1 MVTANKALLAHH
13 GNDLL
18 AAAAAAG
25 VEVAFEAS
33 VCGGIPIILALRQ
46 GLAANRVQE
55 LFGILNG
62 TANYILT
69 QMTQSGASYA
79 QALAEAQAQGF
90 AEADPTLDVEGIDTA
105 HKLAILMSLAYGSQ
119 LDLEGIAVEGIS
131 RLNPLDLQ
139 FAGEFGYCLKLLAI
153 TRDDGH
159 RVEAR
164 VHPTLVP
171 RTHMLANVNGAMNA
185 VYLTGDAVGPILL
198 YGQGAG
204 MMPTASA
211 VVSDLID
218 LARNLK
224 HGVPGRVPAL
234 GWESALNTRRLI
246 KPIND
251 LVTNYY
257 LRFSALD
264 RPGVLSQVSGI
275 LGKHNIS
282 IAAVIQKGRELAG
295 TVPIVM
301 ITHEAREA
309 DARQAMAEIDQL
321 PIVSPPTVFYR
332 IEDPH
337 LHAAQIS
344 GRGEPGRVDK
354 SPSCDPLASD
364 HRYRWPNMAGLK
376 KIGLPADRDRYRH
389 YYYEVIDQ
397 TSLPPKEIPMR
408 DFWAFRTM
416 VTPVIIQ
423 ILFWIGAVLCLVT
436 GAIMI
441 IYGATQ
447 FQAGESQYLWKG
459 VLLFVLGP
467 LGVRV
472 YCEILMIFFR
482 INETLTEIKH
492 AIERPAPQPTRP
504 EAA

>member
-1 MVTANKALLAHH
+1 MKAVNVGLIGFGTVGTGVARLLTEQRELLARRLGTPLILKKVADQDLTRPRPVALAPDQLTVRAEDILHDPDIDIVVELIGGTDAARDFVLEAIARGKHVVTANKALLAHH

-18 AAAAAAG
+18 AAAAAQG
-25 VEVAFEAS
+25 VEIAFEAS
-33 VCGGIPIILALRQ
+33 VCGGIPIILSLRQ

-69 QMTQSGASYA
+69 QMTGSGASYA
-79 QALAEAQAQGF
+79 QALAEAQARGY

-105 HKLAILMSLAYGSQ
+105 HKLAILMSLAYGAQ
-119 LDLEGIAVEGIS
+119 LDFESIAVEGIS
-131 RLNPLDLQ
+131 RLNPVDIQ

-171 RTHMLANVNGAMNA
+171 KDHMLATVNGAMNA

-218 LARNLK
+218 LARNLL

-234 GWESALNTRRLI
+234 GWESALSTRRLI

-264 RPGVLSQVSGI
+264 QPGVLSQVSGI

-282 IAAVIQKGRELAG
+282 IAAVIQKGREVAG

-337 LHAAQIS
+337 LHSAQI
-344 GRGEPGRVDK
+344 
-354 SPSCDPLASD
+354 
-364 HRYRWPNMAGLK
+364 
-376 KIGLPADRDRYRH
+376 
-389 YYYEVIDQ
+389 
-397 TSLPPKEIPMR
+397 
-408 DFWAFRTM
+408 
-416 VTPVIIQ
+416 
-423 ILFWIGAVLCLVT
+423 
-436 GAIMI
+436 
-441 IYGATQ
+441 
-447 FQAGESQYLWKG
+447 
-459 VLLFVLGP
+459 
-467 LGVRV
+467 
-472 YCEILMIFFR
+472 
-482 INETLTEIKH
+482 
-492 AIERPAPQPTRP
+492 
-504 EAA
+504 